1 MVVFDVRPG
10 TVAVVAVEGTSDRLA
25 LDALARR
32 RGVDLEAAEIAVV
45 AMGGASNIGH
55 LIRQFGPQG
64 SGLRVA
70 GLCDAAEERLFRRAL
85 RSAGIRP
92 GADRE
97 DLEAVGF
104 FVCDVDLEDEM
115 IRAQGVDGMLKFLET
130 QGDLHSFRVVQQMP
144 HQRERTVEQ
153 QLRRF
158 VGTRGG
164 RKNLYAPLL
173 VEKIEI
179 DKIPRPLDALL
190 DFVVQAGRVT

>member
-1 MVVFDVRPG
+1 MVVFDVPPG

-32 RGVDLEAAEIAVV
+32 RGVDLGAAGIAVV
-45 AMGGASNIGH
+45 AMGGATNIGH

-64 SGLRVA
+64 CGLRLA

-85 RSAGIRP
+85 RSAGTHP
-92 GADRE
+92 GPDRK
-97 DLEAVGF
+97 DLEEVGF

-115 IRAQGVDGMLKFLET
+115 IRALGVDGMLEFLET

-144 HQRERTVEQ
+144 HQRERTVEH

-173 VEKIEI
+173 IERIDI
-179 DKIPRPLDALL
+179 DKVPRPLGALL
-190 DFVVQAGRVT
+190 DFVMQTGPVT

>member
-1 MVVFDVRPG
+1 MVVFDVPPA
-10 TVAVVAVEGTSDRLA
+10 TVGVVAVEGTSDRLA
-25 LDALARR
+25 LDALAQR
-32 RGVDLEAAEIAVV
+32 RGVDLEAVGIAVV

-64 SGLRVA
+64 SELRVA

-85 RSAGIRP
+85 RVAGLRP
-92 GADRE
+92 GTTRE
-97 DLEAVGF
+97 NLAALGF

-115 IRAQGVDGMLKFLET
+115 IRALGVDGMLEFLET

-144 HQRERTVEQ
+144 DQRERAIER

-173 VEKIEI
+173 VEQIEI
-179 DKIPRPLDALL
+179 DKIPRPLGALL
-190 DFVVQAGRVT
+190 DFVVQAGRLT